1 MNIEKGRA
9 NMISCKIAK
18 KGLRVIPVVCFF
30 SPGLLLFNNQ
40 LFLNVIKMGG
50 YEMIEKKPFGKTG
63 HQSSRTIFGSVSLG
77 SVSQSEA
84 DRTLDLLWEYGVNH
98 IDTAP
103 KYGEAELRLGPWMK
117 KYRDQF
123 FLATKTNERT
133 YQDAKDQFQRSLDR
147 LQVDS
152 VDLLQFHNLTDVVE
166 REIIMGPGGAL
177 EFLIEAKEQGLT
189 KNIGITG
196 HGLHTPK
203 FHLQTLERYAFDTVL
218 LPCNHLLMQDP
229 NYARDFQ
236 GLLSY
241 CHEHQIAVQT
251 IKAIARGY
259 WGDKIWSHNT
269 WYEPLTDEEAITR
282 CVHWVMGISGIFLN
296 TVGDLQELPKVL
308 KAADSFEQR
317 PSEEKMSDMV
327 EKMQMQMLFS

>member
-1 MNIEKGRA
+1 
-9 NMISCKIAK
+9 MIKKI
-18 KGLRVIPVVCFF
+18 
-30 SPGLLLFNNQ
+30 S
-40 LFLNVIKMGG
+40 
-50 YEMIEKKPFGKTG
+50 FGNTG
-63 HQSSRTIFGSVSLG
+63 HQSSRAIFGSVSLG

-84 DRTLDLLWEYGVNH
+84 DRALDLLWEFGVNH

-117 KYRDQF
+117 KYRNQF

-133 YQDAKDQFQRSLDR
+133 YHDAKQQFQQSLER

-177 EFLIEAKEQGLT
+177 EFLIEAKEKGLT
-189 KNIGITG
+189 KFIGITG

-203 FHLQTLERYAFDTVL
+203 FHLQTLKRHQFDTVL
-218 LPCNHLLMQDP
+218 LPCNFLLMQDK
-229 NYARDFQ
+229 NYAADFEK
-236 GLLSY
+236 LLDY
-241 CHEHQIAVQT
+241 CRERRIAVQT

-259 WGDKIWSHNT
+259 WGAKKWSHST
-269 WYEPLTDEEAITR
+269 WYEPLTDEAAITK
-282 CVHWVMGISGIFLN
+282 CVHWVMGIPDIFLN

-308 KAADSFEQR
+308 KAAAEFEQC
-317 PSEEKMSDMV
+317 PQAGEMNQTV
-327 EKMQMQMLFS
+327 EQERMQLLFA